1 MDYSF
6 TSWSNE
12 QYCESIA
19 IYGKFNKTYNPD
31 TILHKPLFFEP
42 INCATAFF
50 IMFIGAYGLINSK
63 SIYYYEDLIIF
74 SSIFFNGVASLLN
87 HATLQIGWYN
97 MDDLTM
103 LLPSTLTASIHYYC
117 LVMLLNN
124 NRFQKFYYKIF
135 HAQEYNSE
143 AKNILSIKKLIM
155 FCSMLYYYACIT
167 IASIPAYDNLFSILF
182 GALCV
187 ILWIPIVFFLIFLK
201 KNGNNTIDKK
211 LYCYFL
217 SGGLICTIVGII
229 WFATEVPCKN
239 NTNLAKYFY
248 FTHGIWHVGMSL
260 GIYYLVT
267 SIILLNYY
275 LTGVDNVKFKTSNS
289 NKCLRIW
296 YKIFPVITENKR
308 INLELVEI
316 KH

>member
-135 HAQEYNSE
+135 LSSTQ
-143 AKNILSIKKLIM
+143 IFCCLVPLSIFLYCYDI
-155 FCSMLYYYACIT
+155 CCYWYYYI
-167 IASIPAYDNLFSILF
+167 IIFNLFSS
-182 GALCV
+182 C
-187 ILWIPIVFFLIFLK
+187 
-201 KNGNNTIDKK
+201 
-211 LYCYFL
+211 
-217 SGGLICTIVGII
+217 S
-229 WFATEVPCKN
+229 
-239 NTNLAKYFY
+239 
-248 FTHGIWHVGMSL
+248 
-260 GIYYLVT
+260 
-267 SIILLNYY
+267 
-275 LTGVDNVKFKTSNS
+275 
-289 NKCLRIW
+289 
-296 YKIFPVITENKR
+296 
-308 INLELVEI
+308 
-316 KH
+316 